1 MLAGFEKIKTPVLK
15 EIGKGKMNRETE
27 KKTSECVCVCAR
39 VIPMLMMMTMMINRS
54 FASLVLLHH
63 PCSLICSCSCPT
75 AKQFSS
81 LLSLLST
88 TLFLLSQSPLPGAL
102 LFNCFSISCCRYCRY
117 TLISCHSF
125 LQSFRDDVSAASC

>member
-1 MLAGFEKIKTPVLK
+1 MLAGFEEIKTLK
-15 EIGKGKMNRETE
+15 KIEKSKMNRETE
-27 KKTSECVCVCAR
+27 KKTSECVCAL
-39 VIPMLMMMTMMINRS
+39 VIPMLMLMMMMINRS

-88 TLFLLSQSPLPGAL
+88 TLFLLSPSPLPGAL

-125 LQSFRDDVSAASC
+125 FAVI